1 MLQPVKIP
9 FAPKDVQLG
18 SPKSPAAPLQDDQI
32 EYKENSIKRLNHK
45 KTISFKKE
53 KKETERE
60 IFIFL
65 IRKFILFVSIIEC
78 YLEKKLIELNIV
90 TN

>member
-32 EYKENSIKRLNHK
+32 EYKENSIKRINHK
-45 KTISFKKE
+45 KNIFFNKE
-53 KKETERE
+53 KKKQRE
-60 IFIFL
+60 
-65 IRKFILFVSIIEC
+65 KYLFS
-78 YLEKKLIELNIV
+78 
-90 TN
+90 